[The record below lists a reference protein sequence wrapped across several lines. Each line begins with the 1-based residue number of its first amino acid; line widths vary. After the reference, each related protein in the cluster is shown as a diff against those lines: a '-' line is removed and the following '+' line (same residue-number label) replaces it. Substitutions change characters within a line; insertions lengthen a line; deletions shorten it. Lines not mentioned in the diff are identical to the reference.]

1 MKIELDASEIAAK
14 LNDSECIDALGK
26 AVASTKIQE
35 VIKSHIKTLKVNIPQ
50 AAIDDITKSIKD
62 ELPSSSGSM
71 SCGNIEDMA
80 KQLVAVLD
88 AQIKAGAPAAK
99 SAKAGVIAKGA
110 PAASGKI
117 SQALFKHSTPG
128 LRKKQG
134 KQFLKLKGSKGTSKT
149 YQARKFGENAG
160 FDLVVEVACM
170 SDMEAKD
177 FIGGPTVSGDGSGGF
192 LFVDG
197 PLATAWKAAADG
209 KPVLVILDEIG
220 NVPRKQQQAFL
231 TCTSPYIGADGEE
244 WLKLPTGRPLT
255 TGKDKEGNTQG
266 TLEELHCPMA
276 NISIVGTQNVGPKY
290 DCEPDTPAIK
300 ARFKPIPVKTDAD
313 LIKTVLSPRL
323 KEAGIGA
330 PANLVTRFTKL
341 WRTAEDAVKK
351 SLLDEA
357 PSIREFLH
365 AIDLMQGE
373 GFTTARSCADAHTML
388 KDHMTEE
395 GFCAWFSAEGHDGE
409 PMQDQMETWVKLVN
423 KVFS

>member
-1 MKIELDASEIAAK
+1 M
-14 LNDSECIDALGK
+14 
-26 AVASTKIQE
+26 
-35 VIKSHIKTLKVNIPQ
+35 
-50 AAIDDITKSIKD
+50 
-62 ELPSSSGSM
+62 
-71 SCGNIEDMA
+71 
-80 KQLVAVLD
+80 
-88 AQIKAGAPAAK
+88 
-99 SAKAGVIAKGA
+99 
-110 PAASGKI
+110 
-117 SQALFKHSTPG
+117 
-128 LRKKQG
+128 
-134 KQFLKLKGSKGTSKT
+134 
-149 YQARKFGENAG
+149 
-160 FDLVVEVACM
+160 
-170 SDMEAKD
+170 
-177 FIGGPTVSGDGSGGF
+177 
-192 LFVDG
+192 
-197 PLATAWKAAADG
+197 
-209 KPVLVILDEIG
+209 
-220 NVPRKQQQAFL
+220 
-231 TCTSPYIGADGEE
+231 
-244 WLKLPTGRPLT
+244 T
-255 TGKDKEGNTQG
+255 TGKDKEGNPQV